1 MRKTAAPGAFCMR
14 RIIYVFAGVSVLF
27 VLAACGGSGAMSVPS
42 DAVAV
47 VGDKAIPKSDWDSLM
62 ALTKRNYA
70 ATNHAYPKGGSTELA
85 ALRTRA
91 TQTLI
96 AGSEYEQEAKSMG
109 VKMPSDKDIND
120 RISQFKQ
127 QFCASRPGQAPPSK
141 QDIEKCWQRALKQ
154 QGYTNEDVRTGVELE
169 LIRERVQQKV
179 TKDITVSDS
188 DIKAYYD
195 KHKSDP
201 QFEIPAAQQSRDV
214 RHILVKNKALA
225 QRIYTQL
232 KKNPSKFPALV
243 KRYSQDP
250 GSKATGGKYTDTKG
264 TFDPTFEKVAFALA
278 VNEISKPTH
287 TRFGW
292 HIIQALGPIKP
303 PTPAHPAPL
312 AQVKERIRQTLLSD
326 KRTTALQD
334 WQTKMQ
340 KHYCKTIA
348 YQPGYSPA
356 PGQDP
361 CKHIGSTGSTATTA
375 ATTG

>member
-1 MRKTAAPGAFCMR
+1 MSKVAAPGAFCMR
-14 RIIYVFAGVSVLF
+14 RIVYVLAGVSVLF
-27 VLAACGGSGAMSVPS
+27 VLAACGGSGPMTVPS

-47 VGDKAIPKSDWDSLM
+47 VGDKAIPKSDWDALM

-70 ATNHAYPKGGSTELA
+70 ATNHAYPKAGSTELA
-85 ALRTRA
+85 TLRTRA

-96 AGSEYEQEAKSMG
+96 AGSEYEQEAKSLG
-109 VKMPSDKDIND
+109 VKMPSDKDITD
-120 RISQFKQ
+120 RIDQFKQ

-141 QDIEKCWQRALKQ
+141 ADIEKCWQRALKQ
-154 QGYTNEDVRTGVELE
+154 QGYTEDDVRTGVRLE

-179 TKDITVSDS
+179 TQGITVSDS

-201 QFEIPAAQQSRDV
+201 QYEIPAAQVSRDV
-214 RHILVKNKALA
+214 RHILVKNRALA
-225 QRIYTQL
+225 YRLWNQL
-232 KKNPSKFPALV
+232 RKNPSKFPAFV
-243 KRYSQDP
+243 KKYSQDP

-264 TFDPTFEKVAFALA
+264 TFDPKFEKVAFALA
-278 VNEISKPTH
+278 TSQISTPVH

-292 HIIQALGPIKP
+292 HIIQALGPVKS

-312 AQVKERIRQTLLSD
+312 SQVKERIRQTLLSD
-326 KRTTALQD
+326 KRTQALQK
-334 WQTKMQ
+334 WQTDMQ
-340 KHYCKTIA
+340 KHYCKTIG
-348 YQPGYSPA
+348 YQAGYAPA

-361 CKHIGSTGSTATTA
+361 CKNIGKTGSTATTA

>member
-1 MRKTAAPGAFCMR
+1 MRKTAAPGAFCMK
-14 RIIYVFAGVSVLF
+14 RIIYVFAGVSLLF
-27 VLAACGGSGAMSVPS
+27 VLTACNGSGPMSVPS

-70 ATNHAYPKGGSTELA
+70 ATNHAYPKAGSVELA
-85 ALRTRA
+85 TLRTRA

-96 AGSEYEQEAKSMG
+96 AGSEYEQEAKNMG
-109 VKMPSDKDIND
+109 VKTPSDKDITD
-120 RISQFKQ
+120 RIEQFKQ

-141 QDIEKCWQRALKQ
+141 AAIEKCWQRALKQ
-154 QGYTNEDVRTGVELE
+154 QGYTEGDVRTGVRLE

-179 TKDITVSDS
+179 SGGITVSDS

-201 QFEIPAAQQSRDV
+201 QYEVPAAQQSRDV

-225 QRIYTQL
+225 ERLYTQL
-232 KKNPSKFPALV
+232 KKNPSKFVAFV
-243 KRYSQDP
+243 KKYSQDP
-250 GSKATGGKYTDTKG
+250 GSKSTGGKYTDTKG
-264 TFDPTFEKVAFALA
+264 TFDPQFEKVAFALA

-312 AQVKERIRQTLLSD
+312 SQVKERIRQTLLSD
-326 KRTTALQD
+326 KRTQALQK
-334 WQTKMQ
+334 WQTDMQ
-340 KHYCKTIA
+340 KHYCKTIGYA
-348 YQPGYSPA
+348 PGYSPP

-361 CKHIGSTGSTATTA
+361 CKNIGKTGSTATA
-375 ATTG
+375 SATTG

>member
-1 MRKTAAPGAFCMR
+1 MK
-14 RIIYVFAGVSVLF
+14 RIIYVFAGVSLLLVLS
-27 VLAACGGSGAMSVPS
+27 ACGGGGAMSVPS

-47 VGDKAIPKSDWDSLM
+47 VGDKAIPKSDWDALM

-70 ATNHAYPKGGSTELA
+70 ATNHAYPKAGSVELA
-85 ALRTRA
+85 TLRTRA

-96 AGSEYEQEAKSMG
+96 AGSEYEQEAKSLG
-109 VKMPSDKDIND
+109 VKPPSDKDITD
-120 RISQFKQ
+120 RINQFKQ

-141 QDIEKCWQRALKQ
+141 SAIEKCWQRALKQ
-154 QGYTNEDVRTGVELE
+154 QGYTEEDVRTGVRLE

-179 TKDITVSDS
+179 SGGIKVSDS

-201 QFEIPAAQQSRDV
+201 QYEIPAAQVSRDV

-225 QRIYTQL
+225 ERLYKALQ
-232 KKNPSKFPALV
+232 KNPAKFVAFV
-243 KRYSQDP
+243 KKYSQDP

-264 TFDPTFEKVAFALA
+264 TFDPQFEKVAFALA
-278 VNEISKPTH
+278 TNQISKPTH

-292 HIIQALGPIKP
+292 HIIQALGPIKS

-312 AQVKERIRQTLLSD
+312 SQVKERIRQTLLSD
-326 KRTTALQD
+326 KRTKALQK
-334 WQTKMQ
+334 WQTDMQ

-348 YQPGYSPA
+348 YQPGYSPP

-361 CKHIGSTGSTATTA
+361 CKQKAGTTSTAS
-375 ATTG
+375 TTG

>member
-1 MRKTAAPGAFCMR
+1 MK
-14 RIIYVFAGVSVLF
+14 RIIYVFAGVALLLVLS
-27 VLAACGGSGAMSVPS
+27 ACGGGGAMSVPS

-47 VGDKAIPKSDWDSLM
+47 VGDKAIPKSDWDALM
-62 ALTKRNYA
+62 ALTRRNYA
-70 ATNHAYPKGGSTELA
+70 ATNHAYPKAGSVELA
-85 ALRTRA
+85 TLRTRA

-96 AGSEYEQEAKSMG
+96 AGSEYEQEAKSLG
-109 VKMPSDKDIND
+109 VKMPSEKDIDD

-141 QDIEKCWQRALKQ
+141 KDIEKCWQQALKQ
-154 QGYTNEDVRTGVELE
+154 QGYTEEDVRTGVRLE

-179 TKDITVSDS
+179 TADIKVSDD

-201 QFEIPAAQQSRDV
+201 QYEVPAAQQSRDV

-225 QRIYTQL
+225 DRLYRQL
-232 KKNPSKFPALV
+232 KKDPSKFVPFV
-243 KRYSQDP
+243 KKYSQDP

-264 TFDPTFEKVAFALA
+264 TFDPKFEKVAFALA
-278 VNEISKPTH
+278 VNEIAKPTH

-292 HIIQALGPIKP
+292 HIIQALGPVKP

-312 AQVKERIRQTLLSD
+312 SQVKERIRQTLLSD
-326 KRTTALQD
+326 DRTKALQK
-334 WQTKMQ
+334 WQTDMQ
-340 KHYCKTIA
+340 KHYCKTIG
-348 YQPGYSPA
+348 YQPGYAPP

-361 CKHIGSTGSTATTA
+361 CKNIGKTGTTSTA